1 MVGIN
6 ASASSHSTTR
16 ASGPSGPA
24 LVFTP
29 AESPPAPPPRAQ
41 NFLVVLLGAEYD
53 PEGAGRTEIGR
64 LQDPLNVAFT
74 SLFAAELLLS
84 LYARWLA
91 EFLRRGR

>member
-1 MVGIN
+1 MPAHPVIRPL
-6 ASASSHSTTR
+6 AQVAPVVLRWYSR
-16 ASGPSGPA
+16 QPS
-24 LVFTP
+24 L
-29 AESPPAPPPRAQ
+29 PPPPPRAQ